1 MEKDNDIMEL
11 IDKLGEAVN
20 GLTSDMEKYNK
31 KIHEGVE
38 QAIKEPITIKSS
50 LGHIY
55 IGDICY
61 VMDDEIY
68 DKFWG
73 DEHNY
78 IDGVFTYNGV
88 KFGVYSTAYG
98 DGCYRGSDNRSYGV
112 DAGVIGVV
120 PMELWKKDMT
130 IQEAN
135 GCGRVVDISQVDF
148 MATGRGNTSRK
159 TDGMFY
165 ITIGEEQLEINTN
178 DYDDDEYDY

>member
-11 IDKLGEAVN
+11 VDKLGKAIGNLEN
-20 GLTSDMEKYNK
+20 DMKEYNK
-31 KIHEGVE
+31 KINEGVE
-38 QAIKEPITIKSS
+38 QAINEPITIKTN

-61 VMDDEIY
+61 AMDNEIY

-88 KFGVYSTAYG
+88 KFGVYGTAYG
-98 DGCYRGSDNRSYGV
+98 DGCYYGSDNNAYGV

-120 PMELWKKDMT
+120 PMELWGKDKT
-130 IQEAN
+130 IEELN
-135 GCGRVVDISQVDF
+135 RCGRVVDISQVDF
-148 MATGRGNTSRK
+148 RATGRGK
-159 TDGMFY
+159 TDKDGMFY
-165 ITIGEEQLEINTN
+165 ITIGNEQLEINTK
-178 DYDDDEYDY
+178 DDDEYDY